1 MRKKGK
7 VLALIPARLNSKRLP
22 KKVLLS
28 IANLPLIIH
37 VYRRVLFSKKID
49 DAYICCDD
57 KAIFDCAKKFGAKVI
72 LTSKKHNN
80 GSERILEGYKKI
92 KKKYRLIVDVQGD
105 EPLINPRHIDKVI
118 DFHLKNSDAD
128 IVVPNLLIENIPNK
142 NIVKIVSNK
151 MNKIIYFSRSQVPF
165 GLEKKEKKLKKH
177 LSIVSF
183 SPNALKRYSAQRP
196 TENEKI
202 EKIELMRA
210 LDLGMNIK
218 TFTLKGD
225 SFSVD
230 VKNDF
235 IQAKKYMIKDK
246 FYNFYK

>member
-1 MRKKGK
+1 MIIG
-7 VLALIPARLNSKRLP
+7 LIPSRLNSKRLKDKSLIKIDGLP
-22 KKVLLS
+22 MIVHTFKRAMLAKKLDKV
-28 IANLPLIIH
+28 I
-37 VYRRVLFSKKID
+37 VCTDSKKIKSVVENHGGN
-49 DAYICCDD
+49 A
-57 KAIFDCAKKFGAKVI
+57 V

-183 SPNALKRYSAQRP
+183 SPNALKRYSAQKP

>member
-1 MRKKGK
+1 MSKPNK
-7 VLALIPARLNSKRLP
+7 VIALIPARLNSKRLP

-28 IANLPLIIH
+28 IENLPLIIH
-37 VYRRVLFSKKID
+37 VYRRVLFAKKID
-49 DAYICCDD
+49 EAYICCDD
-57 KAIFDCAKKFGAKVI
+57 KTIFNCAKKFGAKVI

-92 KKKYRLIVDVQGD
+92 KKNYNLIVDVQGD
-105 EPLINPRHIDKVI
+105 EPLINPQHIDKVV
-118 DFHLKNSDAD
+118 DFHLKNKDAD
-128 IVVPNLLIENIPNK
+128 IIVPNLLIANTPNK

-151 MNKIIYFSRSQVPF
+151 KNKIIYFSRLQVPF
-165 GLEKKEKKLKKH
+165 GLGKKKKLKKH

-183 SPNALKRYSAQRP
+183 TQKALKKYNSQKP
-196 TENEKI
+196 TDNEKI

-210 LDLGMNIK
+210 LDMGMNIK

-230 VKNDF
+230 VKKDF
-235 IQAKKYMIKDK
+235 LQAKKYMIRDK
-246 FYNFYK
+246 FFNFYK